1 MYLSKYLN
9 IVWALNVQAFPTL
22 SDSFAALG
30 DGTRLAILS
39 RLASEGD
46 MTVQEIARPFAMSL
60 PAVSQHLKVLERAG
74 LIARGR
80 DGQKRPCRLNA
91 DRLAETAL
99 WFDHTRAAWEGRF
112 DRLERFLAQFPQPT
126 VLKGEDHEP

>member
-1 MYLSKYLN
+1 VKSF
-9 IVWALNVQAFPTL
+9 QPL
-22 SDSFAALG
+22 SDTFAALG
-30 DGTRLAILS
+30 DATRLAILS

-46 MTVQEIARPFAMSL
+46 LTVQEIARPFAMSL

-91 DRLAETAL
+91 ERLAETSR
-99 WFDHTRAAWEGRF
+99 WFDHTRAAWEARL
-112 DRLERFLAQFPQPT
+112 DRLERFLAQPQSLDPPSPQPN
-126 VLKGEDHEP
+126 LSKGEDDEP

>member
-1 MYLSKYLN
+1 MQSL
-9 IVWALNVQAFPTL
+9 QAH
-22 SDSFAALG
+22 SDTFAALG
-30 DGTRLAILS
+30 DATRLAIVS

-91 DRLAETAL
+91 ERLAEAAR
-99 WFDHTRAAWEGRF
+99 WFDHTRAAWEARL
-112 DRLERFLAQFPQPT
+112 DRLELFLAEPQSPQPGDPQPPSPQPA
-126 VLKGEDHEP
+126 VPKGEDNEP